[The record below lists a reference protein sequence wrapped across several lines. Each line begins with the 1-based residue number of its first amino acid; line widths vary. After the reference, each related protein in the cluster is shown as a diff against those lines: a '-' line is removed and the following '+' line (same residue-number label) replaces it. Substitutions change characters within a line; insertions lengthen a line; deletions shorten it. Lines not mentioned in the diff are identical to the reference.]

1 MPSHTSSRLLVAAH
15 MGTTGTISIM
25 ARLTAVLLAAT
36 CIFALAAPA
45 HADEAATCRGPLS
58 AGETA
63 FVQSVQRDL
72 SARFPHASD
81 AVAAGY
87 VRYTAPDDT
96 GAISYANRQWTSDP
110 THPSQLWYDTDG
122 NLMGAD
128 FSVPRP
134 NGEPRPQLWGIDPCR
149 WFEFN
154 GHVHYVVHEPG
165 TDKMLYDQWIW
176 NKDFVA
182 AGGSLSNPSADTV
195 VKIGRVPS
203 ADYISTIFEFPTLWD
218 LIVWVKPH
226 TPNQLFW

>member
-1 MPSHTSSRLLVAAH
+1 MGSILMKANFMAA
-15 MGTTGTISIM
+15 
-25 ARLTAVLLAAT
+25 LLAAAGT
-36 CIFALAAPA
+36 IAIATPVY
-45 HADEAATCRGPLS
+45 ADETATCRGPLS
-58 AGETA
+58 PTETA
-63 FVQSVQRDL
+63 FVQSAQRDL
-72 SARFPHASD
+72 TARFSHASD

-96 GAISYANRQWTSDP
+96 GAISYADKQWTSDP
-110 THPSQLWYDTDG
+110 THPSQLWYDADG

-134 NGEPRPQLWGIDPCR
+134 NNEPRPQLWGVDPCR

-154 GHVHYVVHEPG
+154 GHVHYVVREPG
-165 TDKMLYDQWIW
+165 SNKMVYDQWIW

-182 AGGSLSNPSADTV
+182 LGGNLSNPSADTV
-195 VKIGRVPS
+195 VKAGRVPS
-203 ADYISTIFEFPTLWD
+203 ASYVDTIFEFPTLWD